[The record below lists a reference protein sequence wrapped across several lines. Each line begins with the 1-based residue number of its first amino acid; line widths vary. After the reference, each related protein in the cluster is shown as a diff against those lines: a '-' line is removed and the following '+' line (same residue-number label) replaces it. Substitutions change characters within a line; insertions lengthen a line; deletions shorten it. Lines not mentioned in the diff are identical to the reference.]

1 MAFNLWLQYPELAKD
16 IEKVKHN
23 LQDKISVDYPDLQA
37 ALSKMASNGG
47 KFLRPA
53 FFLLFTKLTAD
64 SQNRVDDKKLI
75 DIATSLE
82 VLHMSTLIH
91 DDIIDD
97 SPKRRGEVSVQS
109 QFGKDIAVYAGDY
122 LFTVFFDL
130 ITDNVL
136 DTPFFKINS
145 RTMKKILL
153 GELNQ
158 MKHRY
163 NTQQTFLNYLRN
175 VNGKTAYLF
184 RLASAEG
191 AYFGGA
197 SSQTVSLAT
206 RIGQN
211 IGIGFQILDD
221 ILDYS
226 DASRLNKP
234 TLEDLATGVYSLP
247 LLLVLNEDSDELHTL
262 LAKKQDLTLP
272 EIQRIQALVVE
283 LGGVE
288 KAKDLAAKFTNKALI
303 DIDKLPDSTAKKKL
317 AKLTKVLL
325 KRTN

>member
-91 DDIIDD
+91 D

-211 IGIGFQILDD
+211 IGISFQILDD